1 MVTNSRSFLP
11 FTSSS
16 GALMTNQVFSLDTNA
31 QDLQLLLNFS
41 NKDAIFLGSFGPSN
55 FMN

>member
-1 MVTNSRSFLP
+1 MVTNSQSFLP